1 MCFPHPPGLGLLWS
15 CGILCVVRNAPCE
28 WLKSFR
34 PTGREVA
41 WFAVCLVITGA
52 LFLGARRYLVFP
64 VRPRVLAP
72 ADQTTFQLGPPE
84 SPEAVRT
91 QAPIGWASDPKADA
105 PPADEVPAG
114 WSESDDFLDNWKPDV
129 EGRWGDARKVSLK
142 EVRWLQQQLARIK
155 VMQALSPNETFA
167 RVAELARWVGQIP
180 YRVKYHGWGRP
191 ENTVALNEG
200 DCQDKSRLLA
210 EALIAAG
217 VTDVAI
223 CRGVPPGYRKGEPG
237 HAWVQV
243 VVGGDVWRIEATS
256 GHLWRANTGSPLDAF
271 EPVVAVWRPTS

>member
-1 MCFPHPPGLGLLWS
+1 M
-15 CGILCVVRNAPCE
+15 RKAQRE
-28 WLKSFR
+28 WLKIYR

-72 ADQTTFQLGPPE
+72 AHQTTFNLGPPE
-84 SPEAVRT
+84 IPGAVRT
-91 QAPIGWASDPKADA
+91 PAEIGRAIYPKADA
-105 PPADEVPAG
+105 PHADEVPAG
-114 WSESDDFLDNWKPDV
+114 RSESDDFLDNWKPDV

-155 VMQALSPNETFA
+155 VMQTPSPDERLA
-167 RVAELARWVGQIP
+167 RVAELASWVGQIP
-180 YRVKYHGWGRP
+180 YRFKYHGWGRP
-191 ENTVALNEG
+191 EDTVALNEG

-243 VVGGDVWRIEATS
+243 VVGADVWRIEATS

-271 EPVVAVWRPTS
+271 EPVVVVWRPTS